1 MPLEGREL
9 HVAIS
14 EKETCPIHRD
24 WHDEET
30 DFKEKSVRYTEIRH
44 TISHMKSRM
53 RESRTSGSVRG
64 VPCERYV
71 YSTLVLRGEQQATIH
86 QIGVHPVPVPGKMNK
101 NSLLYGKEMRPKN
114 A

>member
-1 MPLEGREL
+1 MPLEEREL

-14 EKETCPIHRD
+14 EKETCSIHRD

-71 YSTLVLRGEQQATIH
+71 YSTLVLNCKR
-86 QIGVHPVPVPGKMNK
+86 KMNK
-101 NSLLYGKEMRPKN
+101 I
-114 A
+114 

>member
-53 RESRTSGSVRG
+53 WESRTSGSVRG

-71 YSTLVLRGEQQATIH
+71 YSTLVLNELERARMQVVLEYLNG
-86 QIGVHPVPVPGKMNK
+86 NK
-101 NSLLYGKEMRPKN
+101 KINSENK
-114 A
+114 

>member
-71 YSTLVLRGEQQATIH
+71 YSTHKEIAL
-86 QIGVHPVPVPGKMNK
+86 QIGGLFLFTS
-101 NSLLYGKEMRPKN
+101 SLEKITIL
-114 A
+114 

>member
-1 MPLEGREL
+1 MRERNAVKVACSVLRGGRNWKESPLPDTVEGWVMPLEEREL

-53 RESRTSGSVRG
+53 WESRTSGSVRG

-71 YSTLVLRGEQQATIH
+71 YSTLVL
-86 QIGVHPVPVPGKMNK
+86 
-101 NSLLYGKEMRPKN
+101 
-114 A
+114 